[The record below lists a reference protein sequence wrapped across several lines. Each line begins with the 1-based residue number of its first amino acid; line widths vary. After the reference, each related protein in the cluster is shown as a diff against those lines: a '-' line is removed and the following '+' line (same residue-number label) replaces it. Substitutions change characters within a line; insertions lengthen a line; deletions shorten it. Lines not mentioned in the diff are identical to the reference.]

1 MTEIQTIDSTEKVET
16 TTSALTI
23 NISHADLQTM
33 GTALEKAL
41 VSSQLEL
48 AEAEKNVAKLRVEI
62 GQVAGFLSV
71 IKSQLKG

>member
-33 GTALEKAL
+33 GTALEKSL

-48 AEAEKNVAKLRVEI
+48 AEAEKKVAKLRVEI

>member
-33 GTALEKAL
+33 GVALEKAL

-48 AEAEKNVAKLRVEI
+48 AEAEKKVAKLRVEI

>member
-23 NISHADLQTM
+23 NISNADLQPM

-48 AEAEKNVAKLRVEI
+48 AEAEKKVAKLRVEI